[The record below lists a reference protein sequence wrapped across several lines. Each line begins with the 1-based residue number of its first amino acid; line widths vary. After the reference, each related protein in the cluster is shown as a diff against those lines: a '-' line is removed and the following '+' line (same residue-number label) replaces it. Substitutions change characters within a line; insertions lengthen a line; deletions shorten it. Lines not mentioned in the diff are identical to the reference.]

1 MSAKESSIRFEG
13 SDLDVPY
20 VGAVGFDN
28 EDRGVREQTT
38 LNDRLFEQTRID
50 DKRCIVPRECLLS
63 FIGLLCKVCFSQHTI
78 HIGEKFQF

>member
-1 MSAKESSIRFEG
+1 MSATESNIRFEG

-20 VGAVGFDN
+20 GGVVSFDN
-28 EDRGVREQTT
+28 ADRAVREQTT

-63 FIGLLCKVCFSQHTI
+63 FIG
-78 HIGEKFQF
+78 